1 MTAGALADR
10 VHFHGYLQR
19 ITWITACYG
28 PGVHGT
34 ETHDATDV
42 ISSPCRQTVSVS
54 RASDGLEVDSQS

>member
-10 VHFHGYLQR
+10 VHFHVSAAHHV
-19 ITWITACYG
+19 ITACYG

-34 ETHDATDV
+34 EIHDATDL

-54 RASDGLEVDSQS
+54 RLSVGLEVDSQS